1 MTTESRR
8 AKRSHVVMAA
18 RLRSRSGDVP
28 VKVKNLSSTGA
39 CADCP
44 DPLQPGDPVQLIR
57 GDLVI
62 PATIAW
68 AVEGKIGIQF
78 LEPVDERAFRAQ
90 GQASGN
96 SVVMPLL
103 KPAERLSRR
112 LEQHWAGILNR

>member
-62 PATIAW
+62 PATVAW

-78 LEPVDERAFRAQ
+78 LEPIDEQLFRAQ
-90 GQASGN
+90 GQASGS
-96 SVVMPLL
+96 SVAMPLL
-103 KPAERLSRR
+103 KPAERISRR